1 MGWGSAST
9 WGNAWGAPKTELTA
23 TQRLAKLEKAQSAAG
38 AGDLAAGL
46 ADLSQVGI
54 KIGELISQS
63 KFQKRMLR
71 EQKRAA
77 KESKLEARRQSIYRR
92 KDQARASML
101 QQRLAA
107 LQAITGGR
115 NQRAIVAGIGIIV
128 LAGVFMFASRP
139 PKQQPRRPV

>member
-9 WGNAWGAPKTELTA
+9 WGNAWGKTELTA
-23 TQRLAKLEKAQSAAG
+23 TERLAKLEKAQRTAG
-38 AGDLAAGL
+38 AGDLASGL
-46 ADLSQVGI
+46 ADLSQIGI
-54 KIGELISQS
+54 KIGELVSQS

-77 KESKLEARRQSIYRR
+77 KESKLEARRQAIYRR

-115 NQRAIVAGIGIIV
+115 NQRALVAGIGIIV

-139 PKQQPRRPV
+139 PKQPPPRRAP